1 MSSLHIHNTLSRTK
15 EAFQPRTPGH
25 AGIYVCGPTVYDFI
39 HIGNAR
45 TFTTFDMV
53 VRWLRATGF
62 DVKYVRNITD
72 IDDKIMDRARERNE
86 PMEAMT
92 ERLVEAFHADTGRLK
107 LLRPDIEPRATRYV
121 QPMLDMIATLE
132 KKGIAYRGSNGDVF
146 YSVRSFPE
154 YGKLSHRKIDD
165 LLSGARVSRS
175 ITM

>member
-1 MSSLHIHNTLSRTK
+1 MSSLHIHNTLTRAK

-45 TFTTFDMV
+45 TFTVFDMV

-86 PMEAMT
+86 PMEALT
-92 ERLVEAFHADTGRLK
+92 ERLVEAFHA
-107 LLRPDIEPRATRYV
+107 A
-121 QPMLDMIATLE
+121 IAA
-132 KKGIAYRGSNGDVF
+132 G
-146 YSVRSFPE
+146 
-154 YGKLSHRKIDD
+154 H
-165 LLSGARVSRS
+165 
-175 ITM
+175 